1 MKAGMRVSQ
10 VICSNSMGVSGSE
23 YSPDL
28 RRRSSNSA
36 IKSLCL
42 FLEFYQPWLAHLL
55 SAVDLSLLHR
65 ASVNKK

>member
-36 IKSLCL
+36 INSLCL